1 MLLPDAAEHSAPSVR
16 RAQHAGKGVD
26 VSMRDEGL
34 ANCPGRL
41 KPTPPCMSLS
51 PVHAGLVYI
60 TIAVESKYDVVF
72 CTSRLPSSPGP

>member
-1 MLLPDAAEHSAPSVR
+1 MAREF
-16 RAQHAGKGVD
+16 D

-60 TIAVESKYDVVF
+60 TIAVESKHDNNDSQVRWAH
-72 CTSRLPSSPGP
+72 CLSGDA